1 MFISKNK
8 THLVGT
14 FKFSSWGFYI
24 INKYKHTI
32 FQSINLDDMI
42 QKLGKIYLN
51 WISACMINIYIF
63 LMYYEN
69 KSMIIDNYL
78 APIPQQL

>member
-1 MFISKNK
+1 
-8 THLVGT
+8 
-14 FKFSSWGFYI
+14 
-24 INKYKHTI
+24 
-32 FQSINLDDMI
+32 
-42 QKLGKIYLN
+42 
-51 WISACMINIYIF
+51 MINIYIF

>member
-24 INKYKHTI
+24 INKYKAYY
-32 FQSINLDDMI
+32 FSINKFRRYDTKAWKNLF
-42 QKLGKIYLN
+42 KL
-51 WISACMINIYIF
+51 
-63 LMYYEN
+63 N
-69 KSMIIDNYL
+69 KCLYD
-78 APIPQQL
+78 